1 MALIFQR
8 LARNFIKNGY
18 FPTDEISI
26 SRIAAML
33 EPCREGLTRI
43 CDPCCGE
50 GIALAECAEDL
61 ISKGASVFSAGIE
74 LNAERASQAKA
85 LLNHVVHANLDECFF
100 SQTQY
105 HLLWLNPPYGD
116 RITDQVMGAKEVK
129 TGRDRLEKHFLA
141 RTLSSLV
148 FGGVLVYI
156 IPHYVL
162 DTYLAKQLVRSLSD
176 IAIYRLPEDQFKQV
190 VIMGYRRRVETTT
203 DAEQVAQLVAI
214 AGNRELAPVLPDVPK
229 VLEAGV
235 NVPERIY
242 RLPSGGAEF
251 QKRVFELRSVNP
263 TVEQVMEVAAVNKGL
278 WPEFSQHFLQRPVV
292 KRRPCRNLS
301 EWHLS
306 LTLAAGHVAGFVQSN
321 AGEVLLV
328 KGSTHKIKE
337 LSVSI
342 QDDGDGNLQEV
353 RTAIDR
359 FVPIIKAID
368 VTPGSEQF
376 GRILTIK

>member
-18 FPTDEISI
+18 FPTDEDSI

-33 EPCREGLTRI
+33 EPSGEGLTRI

-61 ISKGASVFSAGIE
+61 RSKGAQVFSAGIE
-74 LNAERASQAKA
+74 LNAERAMQAKQ

-116 RITDQVMGAKEVK
+116 RITDQVMGAKEAK

-148 FGGVLVYI
+148 FGGLLVYI

-162 DTYLAKQLVRSLSD
+162 DNYLAKQLVRSLSD
-176 IAIYRLPEDQFKQV
+176 MSIYRLPEDRFKQV
-190 VIMGYRRRVETTT
+190 VIMGYRRKVESAVH
-203 DAEQVAQLVAI
+203 AEQVAQLISI
-214 AGNRELAPVLPDVPK
+214 AENRELAPLLPEITKAP
-229 VLEAGV
+229 E
-235 NVPERIY
+235 VPERTY
-242 RLPSGGAEF
+242 RLLSGGAEF

-263 TVEQVMEVAAVNKGL
+263 TVEQVMEVAEQSKGL
-278 WPEFSQHFLQRPVV
+278 WPEFSQHFLQKPAV
-292 KRRPCRNLS
+292 KRRPCRGLS

-321 AGEVLLV
+321 EGEVLLV
-328 KGSTHKIKE
+328 KGSTHKIRE
-337 LSVSI
+337 QSVSI

-368 VTPGSEQF
+368 VTPGSAQF

>member
-18 FPTDEISI
+18 FPTDEDSI

-33 EPCREGLTRI
+33 EPSGEGLTRI

-61 ISKGASVFSAGIE
+61 RSKGAQVFSAGIE
-74 LNAERASQAKA
+74 LNAERAMQAKQ

-148 FGGVLVYI
+148 FGGLLVYI

-162 DTYLAKQLVRSLSD
+162 DNYLAKQLVRSLSD
-176 IAIYRLPEDQFKQV
+176 VSVYRLPEDRFKQV
-190 VIMGYRRRVETTT
+190 VIMGYRRRVEATADT
-203 DAEQVAQLVAI
+203 EQVAHLVSI
-214 AGNRELAPVLPDVPK
+214 AENRELAPVLP
-229 VLEAGV
+229 E
-235 NVPERIY
+235 VPERTY

-263 TVEQVMEVAAVNKGL
+263 TVEQVMEVAAHNLGL
-278 WPEFSQHFLQRPVV
+278 WPEFSQHFLQKPAV
-292 KRRPCRNLS
+292 KRRPCRGLS

-328 KGSTHKIKE
+328 KGSTHKIRE
-337 LSVSI
+337 QSVSI

>member
-18 FPTDEISI
+18 FPTDEDSI
-26 SRIAAML
+26 SRIAAMFD
-33 EPCREGLTRI
+33 PSSEGLTRVF
-43 CDPCCGE
+43 DPCCGE

-61 ISKGASVFSAGIE
+61 RSKGAQVFTAGIE
-74 LNAERASQAKA
+74 LNAERASQAKE
-85 LLNHVVHANLDECFF
+85 LLDHVVHANLDECFF

-116 RITDQVMGAKEVK
+116 RITDQVMGAKEAK

-141 RTLSSLV
+141 RTLSSLA
-148 FGGVLVYI
+148 FGGLLVYI

-176 IAIYRLPEDQFKQV
+176 MSIYRLPEDRFKQV
-190 VIMGYRRRVETTT
+190 VIMGYRRKVESAVN
-203 DAEQVAQLVAI
+203 AEQVAQLIAI
-214 AGNRELAPVLPDVPK
+214 AENRELAPALP
-229 VLEAGV
+229 E
-235 NVPERIY
+235 VPERTY
-242 RLPSGGAEF
+242 RLLSGGAEF

-263 TVEQVMEVAAVNKGL
+263 TVEQVMEVAEQSKGL
-278 WPEFSQHFLQRPVV
+278 WPEFSQHFLQRPAI
-292 KRRPCRNLS
+292 KRRPCRALS

-306 LTLAAGHVAGFVQSN
+306 LTLAAGHVAGFVQSEE
-321 AGEVLLV
+321 GQVLLV

-337 LSVSI
+337 VSTSV

-353 RTAIDR
+353 RTVIDR

-368 VTPGSEQF
+368 VTSGSEQF